1 MSDMPKTLFQLAGAE
16 PAPTPLSQGALLLI
30 DCQEEYRSGPLALP
44 RVEPALSEAQALL
57 ARARAAGRPVIHVRH
72 VGGPGGP
79 FDPDAPRGQIAQ
91 AVAPLD
97 GEPVILKRKP
107 NAFADTV
114 LMEELQA
121 HGIETLIVAGFM
133 THMCVSST
141 VRSALDHGI
150 GATVVASAC
159 ATRALPDRK
168 GGAVPAETLHQA
180 TLAALS
186 DRFAAIAETAAD
198 VPD

>member
-1 MSDMPKTLFQLAGAE
+1 MASADLT
-16 PAPTPLSQGALLLI
+16 PTALSAGALLLI
-30 DCQEEYRSGPLALP
+30 DCQEEYRTGPLALP
-44 RVEPALSEAQALL
+44 AVEAALSEAQALL
-57 ARARAAGRPVIHVRH
+57 ARARMLGRPVIHVRH

-107 NAFADTV
+107 NAFADTH
-114 LMEELQA
+114 LMEELTALGQDK
-121 HGIETLIVAGFM
+121 LIVVGFM
-133 THMCVSST
+133 THMCISST
-141 VRSALDHGI
+141 VRSALDHGV

-159 ATRALPDRK
+159 ATRPLPDRK
-168 GGAVPAETLHQA
+168 GGVVSADVLHEA

-186 DRFAAIAETAAD
+186 DRFAIIAETSAH